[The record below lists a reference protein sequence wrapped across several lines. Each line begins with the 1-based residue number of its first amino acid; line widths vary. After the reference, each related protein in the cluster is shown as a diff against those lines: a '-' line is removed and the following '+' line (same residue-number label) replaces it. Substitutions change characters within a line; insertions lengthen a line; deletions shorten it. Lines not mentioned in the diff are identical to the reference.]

1 MTFIPHVEKFM
12 NMKQMLERDDH
23 VLISVSGGPDSV
35 ALLSLLHTLR
45 EKWNLTLSVVHFD
58 HGLRGRESE
67 EDARFVACLCQGLEI
82 PCFVEKLHVQMAAV
96 QTLGRGL
103 QDYARN
109 MRYQHLSRIVVETGA
124 TKIAT
129 GHTLDDQAETV
140 VMRMVRGAGAAGLC
154 GIPAIRES
162 HIIRPLLKTRRETL
176 LAYLK
181 EQGLPYRVDSSN
193 QKFMY
198 LRNRIRHEIMP
209 LLKQYNPN
217 VTQTLAR
224 QAEIVCEEEVYLNQL
239 ALAALANIQKRQ
251 TSNTLSVCRT
261 GCCNLP
267 LAMRRRV
274 IRLAIQSVTE
284 MSVVPGFDAVD
295 TILRHISKSRSGSAV
310 IAHGV
315 SIIRE
320 YGTIHFSLIQR
331 DLASTGD
338 DHGFSQELSIPAR
351 VLWPLTGQTLEVSQ
365 ETGIQPDRKNEL
377 SPHMARFDADT
388 FDHSLTLRS
397 WQEGDRFYPLGMSGK
412 RKKLQDFF
420 SDIKLPRSQ
429 RSMVPLLVAP
439 EGIVW
444 VGGYR
449 MDHRFR
455 VTETT
460 QRVLVAQLSQE
471 LKSV

>member
-1 MTFIPHVEKFM
+1 MTFISHIETFM
-12 NMKQMLERDDH
+12 IMQQMLEKDDH

-35 ALLSLLHTLR
+35 ALLSLLHTMR

-58 HGLRGRESE
+58 HGLRGRESD
-67 EDARFVACLCQGLEI
+67 EDARFVACLCEELGI
-82 PCFVEKLHVQMAAV
+82 PCSVESLYVQMADV
-96 QTLGRGL
+96 QTLGSGL
-103 QDYARN
+103 QAYARN
-109 MRYQHLSRIVVETGA
+109 MRYQHLFRIAVETGA

-140 VMRMVRGAGAAGLC
+140 VMRMVRGAGTAGLC

-162 HIIRPLLKTRRETL
+162 HIIRPLLRTRRETL
-176 LAYLK
+176 LAYLQ
-181 EQGLPYRVDSSN
+181 EQGLHYRVDSSN

-217 VTQTLAR
+217 VTRTLAR
-224 QAEIVCEEEVYLNQL
+224 QAEITCEEEVYLNQL
-239 ALAALANIQKRQ
+239 AWAALANIQKHQ
-251 TSNTLSVCRT
+251 MSNTLSVCRG
-261 GCCNLP
+261 GCLNLP

-284 MSVVPGFDAVD
+284 MRVVPGFDAVD
-295 TILRHISKSRSGSAV
+295 TIVRHISKSRSGSEMIV
-310 IAHGV
+310 HGV

-320 YGTIHFSLIQR
+320 YEHIHFSSIQR
-331 DLASTGD
+331 ALASTVD
-338 DHGFSQELSIPAR
+338 NHGFSQELSVPAR
-351 VLWPLTGQTLEVSQ
+351 VLWPPTGQILEVSQ
-365 ETGIQPDRKNEL
+365 ETGIQPDRKRES
-377 SPHMARFDADT
+377 SPHLARFDADT
-388 FDHSLTLRS
+388 FDHSLILRS
-397 WQEGDRFYPLGMSGK
+397 WQKGDRFYPLGMSGK

-420 SDIKLPRSQ
+420 SDIKLPISQ

-455 VTETT
+455 MTETT

-471 LKSV
+471 SKSV